1 MSESAL
7 NAFAAAGGSP
17 PRKALDAVHF
27 RINWRLSELG
37 RGRKAILLFLLWT
50 AFGLCQAVP
59 GLLTGF
65 STPEFAGTMIQAWC
79 WALLTPAILF
89 ADRKLTSAQRGVVQ
103 LSLAHL
109 VLSVPFTFAYIGM
122 SSVAE
127 YPFASISWNPFK
139 NPGYVKYYFLGGWT
153 AYMTFVAALQTFK
166 FYNRLMTSQVELER
180 VEKRFIEARLNAL
193 RLQLEPH
200 FLFNTLNTI
209 SSEVVANPQ
218 LAREVIEDL
227 GALLRGSLDCQDST
241 EIPLA
246 KELALLDHYLAIQ
259 KRRFGKRIKIKM
271 DVDPE
276 TLTSRVPSMLLQ
288 PLVEN
293 AIRHGIEP
301 RLTGGTITV
310 AAAPA
315 GDELAITVADDG
327 IGLPPKWRMEN
338 CSGLGL
344 RVTCER
350 LETLYASSG
359 HFSFSVSRRKGG
371 GTEVAIRI
379 PLNEPGG
386 ETVGN
391 AA

>member
-1 MSESAL
+1 
-7 NAFAAAGGSP
+7 
-17 PRKALDAVHF
+17 
-27 RINWRLSELG
+27 
-37 RGRKAILLFLLWT
+37 LLFLLWT

-65 STPEFAGTMIQAWC
+65 NPPEVAGTMIQAWC

-109 VLSVPFTFAYIGM
+109 VLSVPFTLAYIYI
-122 SSVAE
+122 SSILE
-127 YPFASISWNPFK
+127 YPIAAITWNPLK
-139 NPGYVKYYFLGGWT
+139 VPEYVKYYFLGGWT

-180 VEKRFIEARLNAL
+180 VEKGFIEARLNVL

-209 SSEVVANPQ
+209 SSEVVANPE

-259 KRRFGKRIKIKM
+259 KRRFGKRIKIEI
-271 DVDPE
+271 DVDPQVLS
-276 TLTSRVPSMLLQ
+276 TRVPSMLLQ

-293 AIRHGIEP
+293 AMRHGIEP
-301 RLTGGTITV
+301 RLSGGRIEI

-327 IGLPPKWRMEN
+327 VGLPPQWQMEK

-371 GTEVAIRI
+371 GTKVAIRI
-379 PLNEPGG
+379 PLNQPGG
-386 ETVGN
+386 ETVGT

>member
-1 MSESAL
+1 VHFPIDWRLTGLGRA
-7 NAFAAAGGSP
+7 
-17 PRKALDAVHF
+17 RKAV
-27 RINWRLSELG
+27 
-37 RGRKAILLFLLWT
+37 LLFLLWT

-59 GLLTGF
+59 GLLGGLGL
-65 STPEFAGTMIQAWC
+65 PEFAGTMIQAWC

-89 ADRKLTSAQRGVVQ
+89 ADRKLTSPQRSVIK

-109 VLSVPFTFAYIGM
+109 VLSVPFTFAYVYI
-122 SSVAE
+122 SSLVE
-127 YPFASISWNPFK
+127 YPYAAIWWNPLK
-139 NPGYVKYYFLGGWT
+139 SPEYVKYYFLGGWT
-153 AYMTFVAALQTFK
+153 AYMAFVAALQTLK
-166 FYNRLMTSQVELER
+166 FYNRLMTSQVDLER
-180 VEKRFIEARLNAL
+180 VEKGLIEARLNAL

-209 SSEVVANPQ
+209 SSEVVANPE

-241 EIPLA
+241 EITLA

-259 KRRFGKRIKIKM
+259 KRRFGKRIKIKV

-301 RLTGGTITV
+301 RLTGGTVKI

-327 IGLPPKWRMEN
+327 VGLPPKWQMEN

-371 GTEVAIRI
+371 GTQVAIRI
-379 PLNEPGG
+379 PLNRPGG
-386 ETVGN
+386 ETLGT